1 MFDNLKN
8 GSIFVLTNNN
18 EDKMNRIYEQ
28 LKKHSEKIYDLN
40 RLFFYE
46 IETGLLYTHDEEW
59 AREELE
65 DMGFEYA
72 YSEDFDMETMNEEM
86 IFSLNETRA
95 DLSEKNN
102 ENFTAY
108 IKDCY
113 ETLIL
118 ERTYTATEYKKLL
131 DEKNQLE
138 KTLNTIKGL
147 L

>member
-1 MFDNLKN
+1 MQNE
-8 GSIFVLTNNN
+8 SIFVLTNNN
-18 EDKMNRIYEQ
+18 EDKMYNFCEQ
-28 LKKHSEKIYDLN
+28 LKQHSEKIYDLN
-40 RLFFYE
+40 HLFFYE
-46 IETGLLYTHDEEW
+46 IETGLLYTHDKEW
-59 AREELE
+59 ARDALD

-72 YSEDFDMETMNEEM
+72 YSDDFDMETMSEEM

-138 KTLNTIKGL
+138 KTLNAIKGL